1 MCGTS
6 LPRPLSGER
15 ELSRHDA
22 RVGVPSQTESEI
34 RGTGAP
40 QNGSPL
46 NGDAS
51 RDEFSSRENRRPATF
66 DFTESPIPPSRAPIS
81 DETERGQWF
90 ETRTSESDRETNPWN
105 LRTASS
111 DTTAPPVSGPSFLGL
126 ADEPRQSVSYL
137 LEEDDSHGGRRLAVV
152 VLLLLVIG
160 GGSFL
165 AWHWKRTGNLYVWPT
180 NGQSAANGSASPN
193 LSTSGSE
200 VAPSTAQ
207 DERAAMMEQNQDKNA
222 LRSSNTQPPTVGGD
236 KTPTNGPPPVQNAQT
251 VQNDDSANTT
261 ADTKQESANQESA
274 KTSASTKP
282 AVPPAPG
289 ATQPSKEPASPPAAE
304 AASASKKPASEDS
317 AQKIA
322 KASLRQPAPPPA
334 NDAQD
339 IKQKEKQD
347 PLFVQGQRYL
357 YGTGVRQNCDLAQ
370 KSLMT
375 AAENANTQAQST
387 LATMYATGHCV
398 PRSLPLAYRWF
409 AKASHQEPNNPRITQ
424 DLEILWKQMTPEEK
438 QIAIKSR

>member
-15 ELSRHDA
+15 ELSRIDA
-22 RVGVPSQTESEI
+22 RIGVPSQISEPGI
-34 RGTGAP
+34 READIP
-40 QNGSPL
+40 QNGGRL

-51 RDEFSSRENRRPATF
+51 RDDVSARESRRPANF
-66 DFTESPIPPSRAPIS
+66 DLAEPPVSHSRAPIS
-81 DETERGQWF
+81 DDTERGQWF
-90 ETRTSESDRETNPWN
+90 ETRTSEPDHETNPWN

-111 DTTAPPVSGPSFLGL
+111 NTTPPPVSGPSFLGL

-137 LEEDDSHGGRRLAVV
+137 LEDDESHGGRRLAVV

-165 AWHWKRTGNLYVWPT
+165 AWHWKRTGNLYLRPV
-180 NGQSAANGSASPN
+180 NGQSAANGSSPN

-200 VAPSTAQ
+200 VSPGAAQ
-207 DERAAMMEQNQDKNA
+207 NERIAKMQQNQDKNA
-222 LRSSNTQPPTVGGD
+222 LQSSSPQPVTAGD
-236 KTPTNGPPPVQNAQT
+236 AKTPSGPPPVQNAQT
-251 VQNDDSANTT
+251 VQNDESAALLDSAKQDSGKINQDSTKTPEATT
-261 ADTKQESANQESA
+261 APAGSQPSVVNPSSKES
-274 KTSASTKP
+274 KP
-282 AVPPAPG
+282 ASEEE
-289 ATQPSKEPASPPAAE
+289 ATNA
-304 AASASKKPASEDS
+304 KKPASEDS
-317 AQKIA
+317 PQKIA
-322 KASLRQPAPPPA
+322 KASLRQPAPA
-334 NDAQD
+334 AKDTQD
-339 IKQKEKQD
+339 TRQKDKQD

-375 AAENANTQAQST
+375 AAENSNTQAQST
-387 LATMYATGHCV
+387 LATMYATGHCA

-409 AKASHQEPNNPRITQ
+409 AKASHQEPNNPRIAQ